1 MDKTT
6 SIKAPV
12 LTGDLFLLALNYLSS
27 LTALSQLSAT
37 DDLPKTHVYDGV
49 TYRSEGAICDILPI
63 GSHPNARANAALL
76 AHYGNVH
83 PVGYLLRHIFA
94 DNPHNTHVRI
104 LETIEEGIARAW
116 GVKVIHLL
124 NPPTD
129 EEKMEIKI
137 AVTHFLLALGCGE
150 ITKSDLVVE

>member
-1 MDKTT
+1 MNKTT
-6 SIKAPV
+6 SMKSPV
-12 LTGDLFLLALNYLSS
+12 LTGDLLLLALNYLSS
-27 LTALSQLSAT
+27 LTVLSQLSAT
-37 DDLPKTHVYDGV
+37 DDVPKTYIHDGV
-49 TYRSEGAICDILPI
+49 MYRSEGAIQDILPI
-63 GSHPNARANAALL
+63 GAHPNARANAALL
-76 AHYGNVH
+76 AHYGNMH

-104 LETIEEGIARAW
+104 HETVEEGAARAW

-137 AVTHFLLALGCGE
+137 AVTHLLLALGCGE
-150 ITKSDLVVE
+150 ITKSDLIVE